1 MTAPRVIKR
10 KSITVNLRG
19 QDYEIYSLSIAGLE
33 KLKNSINTLVT
44 NFMKKASVLTQLFQ
58 GTTSRKRWF
67 GLFKPRLSS
76 FTELLDTTMKEA
88 FDLLE
93 TTSGLPHEL
102 FNPKNPEVCL
112 TLMEISELTE
122 VVFEVN
128 GLGFIMTALKNQ
140 LNQMKEEFQNLR
152 SSAPSASGMDSLQ

>member
-1 MTAPRVIKR
+1 MTTPRVIKR

-33 KLKNSINTLVT
+33 KLKNSINMLVT
-44 NFMKKASVLTQLFQ
+44 NFIKKASILTRF
-58 GTTSRKRWF
+58 TSENASRRRWF
-67 GLFKPRLSS
+67 GLVKPQLTS
-76 FTELLDTTMKEA
+76 FTELLDTSIKEVLN
-88 FDLLE
+88 LLE

-102 FNPKNPEVCL
+102 FDPKNPEDCL
-112 TLMEISELTE
+112 TLEEISELAE

-140 LNQMKEEFQNLR
+140 LIQIKEEFQNLR
-152 SSAPSASGMDSLQ
+152 SSAPSASGMDILQ